1 MEQLRSTEMLS
12 FGRVTDKGMAAY
24 LQRAHGEISKFMN
37 ELPKVVFSRTLDR
50 AEWKNSRLAE
60 GDAASEVR
68 ELKNRDEK
76 ICSYLAA
83 AACAIP

>member
-12 FGRVTDKGMAAY
+12 FGRVTDQGMAAY
-24 LQRAHGEISKFMN
+24 LQRAQGEISKFMN

-50 AEWKNSRLAE
+50 AEWKNTKLVE
-60 GDAASEVR
+60 GDAAPEVR

-83 AACAIP
+83 VACAIP